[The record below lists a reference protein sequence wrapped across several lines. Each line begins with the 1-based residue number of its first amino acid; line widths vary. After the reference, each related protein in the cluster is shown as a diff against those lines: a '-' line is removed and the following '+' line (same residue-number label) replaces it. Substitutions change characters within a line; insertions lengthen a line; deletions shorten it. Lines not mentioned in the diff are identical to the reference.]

1 MGMKRNFSNAAGAG
15 HDGMPR
21 EFIEKYPLLGKA
33 LTMQQKLAPH
43 TSRESTHSLQPRGVA
58 LIEDTIDRP
67 HAEKEALMVSLIF
80 LTGHFNYPG
89 HAYLRNEFS
98 PATADI
104 LTDIHNEGDGVLGR
118 NYAAIMTVFK
128 LWEMEQMIDR
138 ICTGEDSAALLEF
151 MLKENKAEA
160 RQMREDVRDALFEN
174 LYAPKLETLYI
185 KTERR
190 LLQMAGIKN
199 PGPPRNGGRPGL

>member
-1 MGMKRNFSNAAGAG
+1 MGMKRNFFNAAGAG
-15 HDGMPR
+15 DDGMPR
-21 EFIEKYPLLGKA
+21 DFIEKYPLLGKA
-33 LTMQQKLAPH
+33 LALQKKLAPQ

-67 HAEKEALMVSLIF
+67 PAEKEALMVALIF

-89 HAYLRNEFS
+89 YNYLRHEFS

-104 LTDIHNEGDGVLGR
+104 LTDIHNEGDGPLGR
-118 NYAAIMTVFK
+118 NYAVIMAVFK
-128 LWEMEQMIDR
+128 QWEMEQMIDR
-138 ICTGEDSAALLEF
+138 IRSGEDSAALLEF
-151 MLKENKAEA
+151 MLRENKAEA
-160 RQMREDVRDALFEN
+160 RQMREDVRDVLFEN

-190 LLQMAGIKN
+190 LLQIAGIKN